1 MQRLIVP
8 LLYRTPAQIARGE
21 WGAANLT
28 RGVAVRYN
36 GEEPVLREV
45 SMTVETGE
53 QVTIQGRTVISISHR
68 PQAKTGRAIWL

>member
-1 MQRLIVP
+1 M
-8 LLYRTPAQIARGE
+8 
-21 WGAANLT
+21 T

-68 PQAKTGRAIWL
+68 PQAKTGRVIWL

>member
-1 MQRLIVP
+1 MGGGQLDK
-8 LLYRTPAQIARGE
+8 
-21 WGAANLT
+21 
-28 RGVAVRYN
+28 GVAVRYN

-68 PQAKTGRAIWL
+68 PQAKTGRVIWL